1 MRKYAQR
8 GLEYDSIIEEIEK
21 QRPFNDG
28 STEARQIRSRSHP
41 LFAIETAVSSLSGL
55 PSPFT
60 NRVSAFAMEF
70 EIEYVVLGSVVD
82 GIHDIDTIREHVFSD
97 VRSLSQDTENE
108 IDAAIDRLTEKQ
120 ILKRRDDTVRL
131 T

>member
-1 MRKYAQR
+1 M
-8 GLEYDSIIEEIEK
+8 
-21 QRPFNDG
+21 
-28 STEARQIRSRSHP
+28 
-41 LFAIETAVSSLSGL
+41 SSLSGL

-60 NRVSAFAMEF
+60 NRVSAFATEF
-70 EIEYVVLGSVVD
+70 EIEYVVLGSVDD
-82 GIHDIDTIREHVFSD
+82 GIHDIDTIRERVFSD